1 MNWKPNQTARKAERA
16 QGGRVMSAGVLEL
29 LAALVDGRGLEL
41 AIPTGEY
48 SYRWEDCD
56 LDRALFLLG
65 NRRAE
70 SLRVKRK
77 GSAMTLP
84 ELPPLRPSTYGQ
96 AATKS
101 EPQPRTYTAKSVEAR
116 ERILQAR
123 IAELEA
129 DAARLDSGRIMFTTR
144 DVYGEP
150 ARVTFA
156 GVDLR
161 AAIDAAREA
170 KP

>member
-1 MNWKPNQTARKAERA
+1 
-16 QGGRVMSAGVLEL
+16 
-29 LAALVDGRGLEL
+29 
-41 AIPTGEY
+41 
-48 SYRWEDCD
+48 
-56 LDRALFLLG
+56 
-65 NRRAE
+65 
-70 SLRVKRK
+70 
-77 GSAMTLP
+77 MTTP

-96 AATKS
+96 ATTKS

-116 ERILQAR
+116 ERILLAR
-123 IAELEA
+123 IEELEA

>member
-1 MNWKPNQTARKAERA
+1 
-16 QGGRVMSAGVLEL
+16 
-29 LAALVDGRGLEL
+29 
-41 AIPTGEY
+41 
-48 SYRWEDCD
+48 
-56 LDRALFLLG
+56 
-65 NRRAE
+65 
-70 SLRVKRK
+70 
-77 GSAMTLP
+77 MTTP
-84 ELPPLRPSTYGQ
+84 ELPPLPYRD
-96 AATKS
+96 A
-101 EPQPRTYTAKSVEAR
+101 EPHDR
-116 ERILQAR
+116 ERILLAR